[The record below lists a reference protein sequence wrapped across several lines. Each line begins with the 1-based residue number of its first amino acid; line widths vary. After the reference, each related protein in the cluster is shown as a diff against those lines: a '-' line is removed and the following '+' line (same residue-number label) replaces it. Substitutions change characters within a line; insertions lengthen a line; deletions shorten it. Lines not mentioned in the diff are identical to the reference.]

1 MITMGRM
8 LELLLVALLLETLA
22 LTATAVSVDSS
33 GQAQRGAFILFWE
46 HWHATVSFLCAAAG
60 DVSTTCIRSQTT
72 PVSSFPK
79 STHLPFN
86 EYAWLTTHNSFAIE
100 GEPSATGS
108 ILKTNMNQEDSVTD
122 QLNNGVRGFM
132 LDFYDFLD
140 DVWLCHSE
148 GGICYNHT
156 AFQPASQ
163 TLKEIELFLVANPTE
178 IIIIFIED
186 YVQVPNGVSEVFTNA
201 GLKQFWFPV
210 SKMPKTGGD
219 WPTVDEMIQTN
230 QRLLVFTSVES
241 KEESEGIAYEWNYM
255 VENMWGDG
263 GMQPGSC
270 PNRGESRPMNDANK
284 SLVLQNY
291 FRDDPNENLSCVDNS
306 ANLENM
312 LDVCYKASGNRW
324 TNFLAVDFYKRS
336 SGGGA
341 FKAVD
346 LLNDKMQCGYDGIDA
361 CQARLN
367 LMGLPYSQLVTELN
381 TCA

>member
-33 GQAQRGAFILFWE
+33 GQAQIGDECNVDADCSSGLYC
-46 HWHATVSFLCAAAG
+46 SLCAAAG
-60 DVSTTCIRSQTT
+60 DVSTTCIRSQAT
-72 PVSSFPK
+72 PVPSFPK

-86 EYAWLTTHNSFAIE
+86 KYAWLTTHNSFAIE

-148 GGICYNHT
+148 GWICYNHT

-163 TLKEIELFLVANPTE
+163 TLNEIELFLVANPTE

-255 VENMWGDG
+255 VENMCEYTDYI
-263 GMQPGSC
+263 QV
-270 PNRGESRPMNDANK
+270 ES
-284 SLVLQNY
+284 
-291 FRDDPNENLSCVDNS
+291 
-306 ANLENM
+306 
-312 LDVCYKASGNRW
+312 
-324 TNFLAVDFYKRS
+324 
-336 SGGGA
+336 
-341 FKAVD
+341 
-346 LLNDKMQCGYDGIDA
+346 
-361 CQARLN
+361 
-367 LMGLPYSQLVTELN
+367 
-381 TCA
+381 